1 MTLLPGLLFL
11 LPSLACAVP
20 VENLYQAEVYVTS
33 ESDRALR
40 QGAQAGFEQVLVRV
54 SGETDVQASDLIRA
68 ALRSPADYYNQY
80 SYELVDQPSDDEA
93 GDETGDGF
101 DDGTGDGFGDGTDDE
116 VDHEVDHEV
125 DDEVAEEE
133 PLKRLVITF
142 DPSSVAR
149 LLREAGLPVWGSNR
163 PGVLVWMAVA
173 RDGERFLVK
182 GDENLQVIELM
193 REHARRRGLPL
204 LFPLLDLTDSYSISA
219 PEVWGGFLDRVGSAS
234 NRYNPDLVLTGRIRQ
249 MSSRRWSGKWFWRI
263 ADDWQSVESLAL
275 SEAELVRDLIDQL
288 ADEMAGR
295 YALDSSRG
303 LVRMHIEGVKNLE
316 RYAVVAAYLEALTPV
331 THSTLTGLNVDTVT
345 FDLETEGQYEQL
357 IKIIGLGERMLL
369 LDRDDEGASL
379 RYRWIETR

>member
-1 MTLLPGLLFL
+1 M
-11 LPSLACAVP
+11 
-20 VENLYQAEVYVTS
+20 
-33 ESDRALR
+33 
-40 QGAQAGFEQVLVRV
+40 
-54 SGETDVQASDLIRA
+54 
-68 ALRSPADYYNQY
+68 
-80 SYELVDQPSDDEA
+80 
-93 GDETGDGF
+93 
-101 DDGTGDGFGDGTDDE
+101 
-116 VDHEVDHEV
+116 
-125 DDEVAEEE
+125 AEEE